1 MTEAAPEPLTPQ
13 RLFQMMAGFKSTAVL
28 RAAVELRVCDALAK
42 GPADAPEV
50 AARLSADPRGTRLL
64 LNAMAGLGLL
74 VTEGENAENAEN
86 ADRYALAPGAEEL
99 LVTTS
104 PRYAGGVTRVAA
116 SDGEWEALGRLATS
130 VRDGTPVPGA
140 DALEPDFAYWRDF
153 ATHTTFGTMRAA
165 ELLADTLQPWT
176 EDRTDLDVLDA
187 GCGHG
192 LSGYVLAE
200 RNPQARVTSLDWPNV
215 LEVAAEHAERLG
227 VRDRVTMLPGSVFDA
242 ELGGPYDLIVVG
254 NLLFH
259 FSPEQAGALVG
270 RLAKALRPDGR
281 LVVLGFTAGDRTPPE
296 ELHAHLL
303 GLLMLS
309 WTEGGEMHSTAAH
322 RGMLAAAGLTE
333 TSLVSRAGLPLSIL
347 VAGRPA
353 D

>member
-13 RLFQMMAGFKSTAVL
+13 RLFEMMAGFKSTAVL

-42 GPADAPEV
+42 GPAAAPEV
-50 AARLSADPRGTRLL
+50 AAWLSADPRGTRLL

-74 VTEGENAENAEN
+74 VQDGENPGH
-86 ADRYALAPGAEEL
+86 YALAPGAEDL

-104 PRYAGGVTRVAA
+104 PRYAGGVTEVAA
-116 SDGEWEALGRLATS
+116 STGEWEALGRLAES
-130 VRDGTPVPGA
+130 VREGRPVPGV
-140 DALEPDFAYWRDF
+140 DALEADFPYWRDF

-165 ELLADTLQPWT
+165 GLLADTLQPWT
-176 EDRTDLDVLDA
+176 ESRTEGLDVLDA

-192 LSGYVLAE
+192 LSGYVLAQ
-200 RNPQARVTSLDWPNV
+200 RNPQAWITSLDWPGV

-227 VRDRVTMLPGSVFDA
+227 VRDRVTMLPGSAFDTD
-242 ELGGPYDLIVVG
+242 LGGPYDLIVVG

-259 FSPEQAGALVG
+259 FSPEQAGALIG
-270 RLAKALRPDGR
+270 RLAGALRPDGK
-281 LVVLGFTAGDRTPPE
+281 LVVLGFTSGDRTPPE

-333 TSLVSRAGLPLSIL
+333 TNVVSRAGLPLSIL